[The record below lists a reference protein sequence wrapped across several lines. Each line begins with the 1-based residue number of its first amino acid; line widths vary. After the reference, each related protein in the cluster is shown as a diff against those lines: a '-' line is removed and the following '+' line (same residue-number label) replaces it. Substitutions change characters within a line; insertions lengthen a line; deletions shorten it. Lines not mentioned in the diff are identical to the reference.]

1 MIRPL
6 RSFTLSL
13 LALFLF
19 SCDHHTDA
27 VGVNPDQRIT
37 LKGRVVSSTLARAGS
52 AATAAKVLVYRD
64 FGDADISL
72 IGTDGS
78 FSVDAK
84 RRPCGLVFLS
94 AADSVIGVLSL
105 AAGIDALPL
114 SLVGESVTLLNLK
127 DITITAGTGTPQ
139 HNPIDAGGE
148 AVMTA
153 EERAAYRLQSA
164 FFNAIL
170 RNLDMDRDGVID
182 VLSPRKYWMRF
193 GSDFDGG
200 TAMRAEPGTAA
211 PLPKQNVFHFNFS
224 DGEPPVSQ
232 PVAVLSA
239 PDGKSFLCHEAS
251 MNDFTQYHWV
261 LQNTAWSSFLG
272 GAYAIDY
279 AGGRRVEFT
288 IASPLQVENYIVAAH
303 LWYEMEGNTITRV
316 HWRWRMLNGAPIDAA
331 RLIAKQVILQFNYNG
346 FSSQKNYQVTS
357 ADTQCDVSVD
367 TTNLMQ
373 ILVSCNDLFGN
384 WQPTFYGMR

>member
-1 MIRPL
+1 MKKNPFAL
-6 RSFTLSL
+6 LSL
-13 LALFLF
+13 LFIFHLTG
-19 SCDHHTDA
+19 CDHHTDA
-27 VGVNPDQRIT
+27 VGVNPDDRIT
-37 LKGRVVSSTLARAGS
+37 LKGRVASSSLARAGG
-52 AATAAKVLVYRD
+52 AATAAKVLVVRD
-64 FGDADISL
+64 FGNADIAL

-78 FSVDAK
+78 FSMNVERK
-84 RRPCGLVFLS
+84 PCGLVFLS

-114 SLVGESVTLLNLK
+114 TLVGEGVTLLNLK

-148 AVMTA
+148 AAMSA

-182 VLSPRKYWMRF
+182 LLSPRKYWMRF

-200 TAMRAEPGTAA
+200 TAMTAEPGPTA

-224 DGEPPVSQ
+224 DGETPVVPPV
-232 PVAVLSA
+232 PMLWA
-239 PDGKSFLCHEAS
+239 PDGKVFPCHEANT
-251 MNDFTQYHWV
+251 NDLKQYHWV

-316 HWRWRMLNGAPIDAA
+316 HWRWRMLNGAPIDAS

-346 FSSQKNYQVTS
+346 FSSQKNYQITS

-373 ILVSCNDLFGN
+373 ILVSCNDLFGS
-384 WQPTFYGMR
+384 WQPTFYAVR